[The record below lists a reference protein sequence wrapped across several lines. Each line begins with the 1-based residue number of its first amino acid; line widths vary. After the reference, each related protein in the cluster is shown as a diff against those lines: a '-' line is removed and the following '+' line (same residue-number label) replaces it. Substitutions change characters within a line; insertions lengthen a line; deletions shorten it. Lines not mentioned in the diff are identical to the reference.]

1 MRRAYVAIIDLKL
14 GRLPQRCLVTGEPTG
29 NLVTRRLHVV
39 PSWTWLLLL
48 AGLLPA
54 AVVQAVVGDDV
65 RARLPVAPRVMAERR
80 RRLGI
85 AGGLAG
91 AALMVTVA
99 AAATELPVLLWV
111 SLGLAVGAVGVAV
124 AAKLALPGAGYG
136 IHRQTLW
143 LTRVH
148 PDAAIEIDRWMANWI
163 PPATGDLAQVGWG
176 APPARRQ

>member
-1 MRRAYVAIIDLKL
+1 MRRAYVAIVDLRL

-29 NLVTRRLHVV
+29 NLVRRRLHVV

-54 AVVQAVVGDDV
+54 AIVQAVVGDDV
-65 RARLPVAPRVMAERR
+65 RAQLPIAPQVMAERR

-91 AALMVTVA
+91 GALAVTVLA
-99 AAATELPVLLWV
+99 VALELAVLLWV
-111 SLGLAVGAVGVAV
+111 ALALAIAAAGMAV

-136 IHRQTLW
+136 EHRQTMW

-163 PPATGDLAQVGWG
+163 PPATGELAQVGWG
-176 APPARRQ
+176 VPPAHR

>member
-1 MRRAYVAIIDLKL
+1 MRRAYVAIVDLRL

-29 NLVTRRLHVV
+29 NLVR
-39 PSWTWLLLL
+39 
-48 AGLLPA
+48 
-54 AVVQAVVGDDV
+54 
-65 RARLPVAPRVMAERR
+65 RR

-91 AALMVTVA
+91 GALVVTVLAAAL
-99 AAATELPVLLWV
+99 ELAVLLWV
-111 SLGLAVGAVGVAV
+111 ALALAIAAAGMAV

-136 IHRQTLW
+136 EHRQTMW

-163 PPATGDLAQVGWG
+163 PPATGELAQVRWG
-176 APPARRQ
+176 VPPAHR